1 MEKTKNC
8 QVNLFETEGF
18 KTKENLKVDNTV
30 EEIEE
35 EIMTPA
41 EEEQLKDTLASGLLF
56 IVTLIAACSI
66 FSISLLG
73 LHAVSTLS
81 TYGFI
86 AASIFIGFVILGFF
100 GMSYEYIKD
109 RIGRK

>member
-8 QVNLFETEGF
+8 QVNLFETDGF
-18 KTKENLKVDNTV
+18 KTKENLKVDNTA
-30 EEIEE
+30 EEMEE
-35 EIMTPA
+35 ETMTPA

-100 GMSYEYIKD
+100 GVSYEYIKD